1 MKVKVTVAGGI
12 EISKC
17 IESVNLKVDTPD
29 DSDARSTEMGNIME
43 ITGKIGAGESTK
55 GLYEWSLAKPDK
67 ENKDQI
73 YREVTVSMIL
83 ADEDED
89 GEPIRKVVFPQA
101 FVVDYSEKYS
111 KKEGVGIFTLCLKQ
125 KKDNNEM
132 VTVEESMKAVKK
144 SGEGP
149 GFFKKAGDK
158 LESGAEI
165 VEKVV
170 KPINAI
176 GKLVDGIDKVKES
189 KDKLK
194 NGKEKAKDGLDK
206 GKEIGKDIWD
216 KGKDKAKD
224 IF

>member
-1 MKVKVTVAGGI
+1 MKVKVTIAGGV

-67 ENKDQI
+67 ENKDQV

-111 KKEGVGIFTLCLKQ
+111 KKEGVGIFTLFLKQ
-125 KKDNNEM
+125 KKDNNEK

-149 GFFKKAGDK
+149 GFFKKVGDK
-158 LESGAEI
+158 FEDSADVI
-165 VEKVV
+165 NKVAKPV
-170 KPINAI
+170 KAVGNLIS
-176 GKLVDGIDKVKES
+176 GIDKVRE
-189 KDKLK
+189 
-194 NGKEKAKDGLDK
+194 GKETLQKGKELAKDGLDK
-206 GKEIGKDIWD
+206 SKDFLERGKEKGKEI
-216 KGKDKAKD
+216 
-224 IF
+224 F